1 MSSESRRGL
10 GRGLSALLGDE
21 PPPQSGVKTV
31 PVEHLH
37 PGRFQPR
44 RRFDEEAL
52 DALAQ
57 SIAAQGV
64 LQPLLVRPHPSRPGE
79 FEILAGERRWRAAQ
93 RAQLHEVPVLL
104 REVSDR
110 DALEFALVENV
121 QREDLNAL
129 EEADG
134 YQRLMADFGYTQEIL
149 AQRVGKS
156 RSHVANILRLT
167 GLPDEVKELVRDGRI
182 SAGHARA
189 LLMAKDP
196 VALAREVVRY
206 GMSVRQVEAA
216 TNYGKDTSPA
226 ATLAPGDPMPRR
238 DPNVKAA
245 EQDLQM
251 ALGMKVAIRNIDTT
265 GGDLTIR
272 WRTLEQLDDL
282 IERLKHPKR

>member
-1 MSSESRRGL
+1 MSPDTRRGL

-21 PPPQSGVKTV
+21 PREAPGGIKSV
-31 PVEHLH
+31 PVERLH

-64 LQPLLVRPHPSRPGE
+64 LQPLLVRPHPSRAGE

-93 RAQLHEVPVLL
+93 RAKLHEVPVLL

-129 EEADG
+129 EEAEG
-134 YQRLMADFGYTQEIL
+134 YQRLIAEFGYTQDAL

-156 RSHVANILRLT
+156 RSHVANMLRLL
-167 GLPDEVKELVRDGRI
+167 GLPDEVKAMVSDGRI

-189 LLMAKDP
+189 LLAARDP
-196 VALAREVVRY
+196 VALAKEVVRY
-206 GMSVRQVEAA
+206 GMSVRQVENA
-216 TNYGKDTSPA
+216 TNYRKGAPETSEA
-226 ATLAPGDPMPRR
+226 APVVR
-238 DPNVKAA
+238 DPNVKAL
-245 EQDLQM
+245 EKELQM
-251 ALGMKVAIRNIDTT
+251 FLGMKVAVRNIDTT

-272 WRTLEQLDDL
+272 WRTLDQLQDL
-282 IERLKHPKR
+282 IARLKRPTQR

>member
-1 MSSESRRGL
+1 MSPEAPRRGL

-21 PPPQSGVKTV
+21 PQAPQAGARQV
-31 PVEHLH
+31 PVERLH

-57 SIAAQGV
+57 SIAVQGV
-64 LQPLLVRPHPSRPGE
+64 LQPLLVRPHPDRAGE

-93 RAQLHEVPVLL
+93 RAKLHELPVLV
-104 REVSDR
+104 RDVSDR

-121 QREDLNAL
+121 QREDLNVL

-134 YQRLMADFGYTQEIL
+134 YHRLMADFGYTQEEL
-149 AQRVGKS
+149 SSRVGKS
-156 RSHVANILRLT
+156 RSHVANILRLI
-167 GLPDEVKELVRDGRI
+167 GLPDEVKAMVRDGRI

-216 TNYGKDTSPA
+216 TNYRKTTGPA
-226 ATLAPGDPMPRR
+226 PLDPPPRP
-238 DPNVKAA
+238 DANVKAA
-245 EQDLQM
+245 ERDLQM
-251 ALGMKVAIRNIDTT
+251 LLGMKVAIRNIDIT

-272 WRTLEQLDDL
+272 WRTLDQLEDL
-282 IERLKHPKR
+282 IERLKRKR

>member
-1 MSSESRRGL
+1 MSPEARRGL

-21 PPPQSGVKTV
+21 PRAAPGGVRQV
-31 PVEHLH
+31 PVERLH

-44 RRFDEEAL
+44 RRFDEESL
-52 DALAQ
+52 EALAQ

-64 LQPLLVRPHPSRPGE
+64 LQPLLVRPHPSIAGE

-129 EEADG
+129 EEAEG
-134 YQRLMADFGYTQEIL
+134 YQRLIAEFAYTQDAL

-156 RSHVANILRLT
+156 RSHVANMLRLL
-167 GLPDEVKELVRDGRI
+167 GLPDEVKAMVSDGRI

-189 LLMAKDP
+189 LLMARDP
-196 VALAREVVRY
+196 LALARDVARY

-216 TNYGKDTSPA
+216 TNYRKGAPPEAEAPA
-226 ATLAPGDPMPRR
+226 PAR

-245 EQDLQM
+245 EKELQM
-251 ALGMKVAIRNIDTT
+251 FLGMKVAIRNIDTT

-272 WRTLEQLDDL
+272 WRTLDQLQDL
-282 IERLKHPKR
+282 IERLKRAKR